1 MVIFTFEREYK
12 YIQYWLKIINSNMFC
27 LNYRSL
33 RYSVKSLAFFSPQSK
48 TPSCISLTLSGRTR
62 VNIYWDKSASRSG
75 PRALP
80 SGLLVGP
87 PGVPFLSDP
96 EQWTCL
102 TQTPNCDIY
111 SQECSTPN
119 HRPENEAK
127 LQPKNGRFWHSYTQ
141 LIHMGSWHVRC
152 CDMLYSIYFKQ
163 HFAIS

>member
-1 MVIFTFEREYK
+1 MAERVK
-12 YIQYWLKIINSNMFC
+12 YIQYWLQIILNHLSS
-27 LNYRSL
+27 NYRYWVWSL
-33 RYSVKSLAFFSPQSK
+33 EYSVKSLAFFSPQSK

-62 VNIYWDKSASRSG
+62 VNIYWYKSACRSG

-80 SGLLVGP
+80 SGLLVSP
-87 PGVPFLSDP
+87 PGVSFLSDP

-127 LQPKNGRFWHSYTQ
+127 LQPKNGRFWH
-141 LIHMGSWHVRC
+141 
-152 CDMLYSIYFKQ
+152 
-163 HFAIS
+163 